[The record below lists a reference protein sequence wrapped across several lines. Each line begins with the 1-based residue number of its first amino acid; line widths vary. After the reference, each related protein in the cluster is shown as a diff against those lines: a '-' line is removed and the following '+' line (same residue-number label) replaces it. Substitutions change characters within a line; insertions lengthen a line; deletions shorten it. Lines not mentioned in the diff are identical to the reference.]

1 MQPFITALVIPALP
15 VSSLSLLDLGM
26 SLNKSILVLLQHAAF
41 YHRTGE
47 PRPACFIT
55 VSTRLRNEL
64 EPDPKMCVTVVI

>member
-55 VSTRLRNEL
+55 VST
-64 EPDPKMCVTVVI
+64 